1 MQSNS
6 QYMLRR
12 FSMKYEAP
20 ICEMMQINNE
30 DIIRTSTT
38 LVPITPKSTLGADN
52 QTLDLE
58 L

>member
-1 MQSNS
+1 
-6 QYMLRR
+6 
-12 FSMKYEAP
+12 MKYEAP

-38 LVPITPKSTLGADN
+38 LVPITPTSTLGADN